1 MRFREQQ
8 EQARVATRVL
18 VVLFAFT
25 VLLTVLG
32 VNGALA
38 LAWRLQFGA
47 FFGYPRWFF
56 ETNTLVTLGF
66 VLGGAWL
73 ESLQLRSGGAHVAQL
88 LGGREVTEP
97 HTALERRLR
106 NVVDEMA
113 IACALQP
120 PRVFVLD
127 REDAI
132 NALAAGWE
140 PGDSVI
146 TVTRGALERLTRD
159 ELQGVVA
166 HEFAHILHGDTRLN
180 MRLIGM
186 VYGLQMVF
194 TFGRSLMTADDRGR
208 RAPTWLAGL
217 ALVVAGSVGWLAGR
231 LLKAGV
237 SREREHLADAAA
249 VQFTRQP
256 DGLGNALRKVAMQL
270 RRGERIEHVNAEV
283 VSHLLL
289 SSDTLVADGWLATH
303 PPIEERVRRIFGHD
317 MPPLADDP
325 LPGDEPQA
333 QDLPPMP
340 FPVGSMALASA
351 TATAMAVIAPEDEL
365 AALCGSGATDGVEA
379 AVLALLL
386 RPGPPATP
394 EFEAWQRLASA
405 AGTARLWT
413 AMQSIAAQRRLPWF
427 ERLAA
432 RVAALAP
439 ERCGALL
446 RRARELALA
455 DGRVSL
461 REYLQLRVL
470 QQALAAREPAH
481 AVAPQPLAID
491 DAAAAVTAMSLA
503 LASLLSANGAA
514 RWADGVLRGL
524 GLPSLPAGAAAP
536 ADLNGAIDR
545 LALLARPQRP
555 ALVKQWLAAL
565 PDGNVPQAFAD
576 ALRCVCLLI
585 DTPMPPQLAA
595 CFDVLSCAA
604 EVQPA

>member
-25 VLLTVLG
+25 VLLTVAG
-32 VNGALA
+32 VNAALA
-38 LAWRLQFGA
+38 LAWGLQFGGLV
-47 FFGYPRWFF
+47 GYPRWFF

-73 ESLQLRSGGAHVAQL
+73 ESLQLRGGGAHVAEL
-88 LGGREVTEP
+88 LGGREVVEP
-97 HTALERRLR
+97 HTGVEKRLR

-113 IACALQP
+113 IASALKP

-127 REDAI
+127 GEDAI

-140 PGDSVI
+140 PEDSVI
-146 TVTRGALERLTRD
+146 AVTRGALERLTRD

-194 TFGRSLMTADDRGR
+194 TFGRMLMRVDDRGR
-208 RAPTWLAGL
+208 RGPTLLAGL
-217 ALVVAGSVGWLAGR
+217 ALVVAGSVGWACGR

-256 DGLGNALRKVAMQL
+256 TGLGNALRKVAMQL
-270 RRGERIEHVNAEV
+270 QRGERIRHVNAEV

-289 SSDTLVADGWLATH
+289 SSDTLVAGGWLATH
-303 PPIEERVRRIFGHD
+303 PPIRERVRRLFGRD

-325 LPGDEPQA
+325 LPAEEPPA
-333 QDLPPMP
+333 RDLPPVP
-340 FPVGSMALASA
+340 FAPGDMALVAASGAAA
-351 TATAMAVIAPEDEL
+351 TTAAVASEDQL
-365 AALCGSGATDGVEA
+365 AALALTCVPERLEA

-386 RPGPPATP
+386 APD
-394 EFEAWQRLASA
+394 ELEQWQRTGAATDVWPALQSLAP
-405 AGTARLWT
+405 R
-413 AMQSIAAQRRLPWF
+413 RRLPWF

-432 RVAALAP
+432 CAATLAAAS
-439 ERCGALL
+439 RAALL
-446 RRARELALA
+446 RRARDVVQLDA
-455 DGRVSL
+455 RVSL
-461 REYLQLRVL
+461 REYLQWRVL
-470 QQALAAREPAH
+470 QQLLAAHEPGQA
-481 AVAPQPLAID
+481 AALQPLALQD
-491 DAAAAVTAMSLA
+491 TAAATSAVSLA
-503 LASLLSANGAA
+503 LAGLLPRQEPVSWAN
-514 RWADGVLRGL
+514 GVLRAL
-524 GLPSLPAGAAAP
+524 ALPTVPTGAAAP
-536 ADLNGAIDR
+536 TELNGAIDR
-545 LALLARPQRP
+545 LARLARPQRP

-565 PDGNVPQAFAD
+565 PPGDVPQAFAD
-576 ALRCVCLLI
+576 ALRCLCLLI
-585 DTPMPPQLAA
+585 DTPLPPRLAA
-595 CFDVLSCAA
+595 CFDPLPAVAQA
-604 EVQPA
+604 QPA